1 MLSEEFYPYLLFQT
15 QNQKKL
21 QASSLSIAMKL
32 TLDKIREFGNIE
44 LLAKQMVEGFITGLH
59 RSPFHGFS
67 VEFAE
72 HRLYNSGESTRHI
85 DWKVFAKTDK
95 LFIKRY
101 EEETNLRC
109 QILLDVSSS
118 MYYPK
123 ENKGKL
129 TFSIF
134 AAAALAYMLQKQRDA
149 VSIATFSDKIVEH
162 SPCKSTSIHLHQL
175 LIMLQNLLDSES
187 YLQSTLASKVLHEI
201 AEKIHRRSLVII
213 FSDMFEHIEAP
224 QELFEALQ
232 HLKHQQHEVLLFHV
246 VDKQTEQDFT
256 FENRPYEFID
266 LETGEKVKL
275 QPNQIQENYRQQ
287 VTTFTQE
294 LKMKCGQY
302 KIDFIEVD
310 IAQPFEDVLYAYMI
324 KRAKMR

>member
-1 MLSEEFYPYLLFQT
+1 
-15 QNQKKL
+15 
-21 QASSLSIAMKL
+21 MKL

-95 LFIKRY
+95 LFVKRY

-129 TFSIF
+129 TFSVL

-149 VSIATFSDKIVEH
+149 VSIATFHDKIIEH
-162 SPCKSTSIHLHQL
+162 SPCKSTKIHLHQL
-175 LIMLQNLLDSES
+175 FIMLQNLLDAKSS
-187 YLQSTLASKVLHEI
+187 LHKTLATKVLHEI
-201 AEKIHRRSLVII
+201 AEKIHRRSLVVI
-213 FSDMFEHIEAP
+213 FSDMFENIETP
-224 QELFEALQ
+224 EELFGALQ
-232 HLKHQQHEVLLFHV
+232 HLKHQKHEVLLFHV
-246 VDKQTEQDFT
+246 VDKKTEQDFV

-275 QPNQIQENYRQQ
+275 QPNQVQDTYRQQ
-287 VTTFTQE
+287 IAEFSHE

-310 IAQPFEDVLYAYMI
+310 IAQAFEDVLYAYMV